1 MTIIGSNTSV
11 IVIHDGRKG
20 HLNPSLAVAEIIQEK
35 YSLGFQAFQLPITL
49 SKKWVSLFKKFSN
62 FPIFYKFLGQLFFKF
77 EPTGI
82 QQTEIIICS
91 GMPNLIYAA
100 YLAQKYQ
107 IPLLYVGNLRK
118 FNENLIDLSITALAQ
133 NVNCKQIILPTP
145 PVSAHFAT
153 QLKAQE
159 QHEAVLL
166 LGGSTS
172 DYPFSKQD
180 YSDMIQEFAHFVSIH
195 QLKGS
200 VICSRRT
207 PDLDPKSLDL
217 LRAQQIDHIDPHQK
231 FTMSE
236 KLAQCK
242 YIFVT
247 EDSITMLS
255 EAIHTGAI
263 VTSVCLN
270 EAKTDELIEKYLNYQ
285 YIQRKSI
292 AHLGQVVEH
301 YSPIKRTDMVTPLV
315 QQLDRLYFQG
325 HFHKI
330 TNSRKK
336 NKAYA

>member
-1 MTIIGSNTSV
+1 MNAIISNKTV

-20 HLNPSLAVAEIIQEK
+20 HLNPSLAVAEIVQEK
-35 YSLGFQAFQLPITL
+35 YALGFHAFQLPMSM
-49 SKKWVSLFKKFSN
+49 SKKWVSLFKKLSN
-62 FPIFYKFLGQLFFKF
+62 FPIFYKIFGQLFFKA
-77 EPTGI
+77 EPANI
-82 QQTEIIICS
+82 QQAEMIICS

-100 YLAQKYQ
+100 YLSQKFHL
-107 IPLLYVGNLRK
+107 PLLYVGNLRK
-118 FNENLIDLSITALAQ
+118 FNEKLIDLSITALPQ

-145 PVSAHFAT
+145 PVSANFTT
-153 QLKAQE
+153 QYNLPK
-159 QHEAVLL
+159 QHNAVLL
-166 LGGSTS
+166 LGGSTTE
-172 DYPFSKQD
+172 YPFSKQNFA
-180 YSDMIQEFAHFVSIH
+180 DMIQQFTHFISTH

-207 PDLDPKSLDL
+207 PNLDTKSLDL
-217 LRAQQIDHIDPHQK
+217 LHIQQIEYIDQHQK
-231 FTMSE
+231 VTMSE

-255 EAIHTGAI
+255 EAIHTGAV
-263 VTSVCLN
+263 VTAICLN

-292 AHLGQVVEH
+292 THLGQIIEH
-301 YSPIKRTDMVTPLV
+301 YSPIKRTDMLIPLV

-325 HFHKI
+325 HFHKT

-336 NKAYA
+336 NKVYA